1 MSCPAPQGGQ
11 AFFIFT
17 MSKLKQYLN
26 EEAVQIGL
34 TAVLV
39 QILLVLL
46 LNDNFA
52 LLGTV
57 DFIITILAFSFIVGM
72 IAYLI
77 GRDGLSMF
85 KLFLIGFLG
94 VIIYNQGIVILSLI
108 NQVPFTKDLL
118 VGVEMGILT
127 MIVGRVKGVKK

>member
-1 MSCPAPQGGQ
+1 
-11 AFFIFT
+11 
-17 MSKLKQYLN
+17 MSKLREYLN
-26 EEAVQIGL
+26 KEAVQIGL
-34 TAVLV
+34 TAVLI

-57 DFIITILAFSFIVGM
+57 DFIITILAFSFVVGM
-72 IAYLI
+72 MAYLI

-94 VIIYNQGIVILSLI
+94 VITYNQGIVILEII
-108 NQVPFTKDLL
+108 NSVPFADDLL
-118 VGVEMGILT
+118 IGVEMGVLT
-127 MIVGRVKGVKK
+127 MIVGRVRGIKK

>member
-1 MSCPAPQGGQ
+1 
-11 AFFIFT
+11 
-17 MSKLKQYLN
+17 MSKLNQYLN

-34 TAVLV
+34 TAVLL
-39 QILLVLL
+39 QILIVLL

-57 DFIITILAFSFIVGM
+57 DFIFTLLAFSFVVGM
-72 IAYLI
+72 MAYLI
-77 GRDGLSMF
+77 GKGGLSMF

-94 VIIYNQGIVILSLI
+94 VIIYNQGIVILNLI